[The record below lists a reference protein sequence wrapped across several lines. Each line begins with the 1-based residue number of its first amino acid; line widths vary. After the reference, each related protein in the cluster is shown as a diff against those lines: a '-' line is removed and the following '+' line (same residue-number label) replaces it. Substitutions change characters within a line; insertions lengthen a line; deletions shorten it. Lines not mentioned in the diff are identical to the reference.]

1 MRKKR
6 NLIVVAAAIALLSI
20 AVAAYLLLEFFIIP
34 SGIGPVGTGIPA
46 LTSQFGDIKTRP
58 KSPTTPA
65 ASPQSNAADNAADLR
80 TGIQLV
86 AFGREPRRAALAQR
100 AQQNQTLFTS
110 CLNERDATATP
121 TLAASVPTFTPS
133 PTPTLLATVAPAD
146 ASTVEPDFIVVR
158 IVGKESEACY
168 QVGEVFFEE
177 NNRYELAVGVTRAI
191 NGEIAIDRANLSNSR
206 VGDVVIDISQFR
218 SNASNRDG
226 AIRREWLE
234 SNKYPLS
241 RLSQAKIV
249 GLPVRPHK
257 EGEVLTFQIVGQL
270 KIRTVE
276 REVMFY
282 TRAALKESV
291 LVGTAW
297 TDIKMTDFGFDPPNL
312 LGGLRVNNEM
322 RIVINFVARE
332 PTDSQIT
339 SRVEPVQQATQAA
352 TQAATSASG
361 TGTAPATVPSTA
373 DAARICKPTQ
383 SYGPGTGPT
392 PNAPLRSSVGKG
404 HVLTGT
410 VRSSNDCAPIA
421 NAKIVFW
428 QTGPDGEYDD
438 AHRAAIITG
447 PDGTY
452 RFEGNFPT
460 QYGPQPHVHMYI
472 SAPGY
477 EDIETEFFPVESK
490 PEATFDIVLV
500 PLPVAATATA
510 TGAATGAPT
519 AEASTAATN
528 AAGAVKNAG

>member
-58 KSPTTPA
+58 KSPTTAA
-65 ASPQSNAADNAADLR
+65 ASPQSNAADNAAELR
-80 TGIQLV
+80 AGIQLV
-86 AFGREPRRAALAQR
+86 GFSAEPRRAAP
-100 AQQNQTLFTS
+100 AQQAQQTQALYTS

-121 TLAASVPTFTPS
+121 TLAAAVPTLTPS

-146 ASTVEPDFIVVR
+146 ASTGEPDFIVVR

-241 RLSQAKIV
+241 RLSQAKIA
-249 GLPVRPHK
+249 GLPARPYK

-276 REVMFY
+276 REVVFY
-282 TRAALKESV
+282 TRAALNENV

-332 PTDSQIT
+332 PTDS
-339 SRVEPVQQATQAA
+339 RVERVQQATQAA
-352 TQAATSASG
+352 TQAATASG
-361 TGTAPATVPSTA
+361 TGTAPATAPSTA
-373 DAARICKPTQ
+373 DAARICTPTQ

-392 PNAPLRSSVGKG
+392 PDAPLRSSVGKG

-410 VRSSNDCAPIA
+410 VRSSKDCTPIA

-460 QYGPQPHVHMYI
+460 QYGPPPHIHMYI

-477 EDIETEFFPVESK
+477 DDIETEFFPVESK
-490 PEATFDIVLV
+490 PQATFDIVLI
-500 PLPVAATATA
+500 PLPVATAAA
-510 TGAATGAPT
+510 TGAVTAAPT
-519 AEASTAATN
+519 AEATK
-528 AAGAVKNAG
+528 AAGAVRNAG